1 MNVYITGGT
10 GLLGAAVLEELI
22 FIDEINEIH
31 ILYRDEA
38 KKNLLEEHLKFN
50 SKLKYLKGDLET
62 IEFSGLGVDVI
73 LHFASLRNIE
83 KCNKNPE
90 ETYRINV
97 AGTKRLLTKAK
108 EENIKKIIFASTQ
121 NVYNLQSGKNQT
133 EKSEIKILNNYAK
146 SKYEA
151 ELMIEML
158 CENQDY
164 IIIRPS
170 RIIGPSIFPNEDSV
184 VGYVFFSKALKEKR
198 IDLFGDIYRET
209 NLIDNRDIS
218 KAIANLITSKK
229 TIWNEIYNIS
239 SNTSV
244 SINQVVEYI
253 ESWMIE
259 NGYSLIVNK
268 EKLSEQGLDILIDN
282 SKIKGTID
290 WKPKISIK
298 QSVYDVMDNLN
309 NKNDFK

>member
-1 MNVYITGGT
+1 MTGGT
-10 GLLGAAVLEELI
+10 GFLGSAVLEELI
-22 FIDEINEIH
+22 FKDEIKEIH

-50 SKLKYLKGDLET
+50 AKLKFLKGDLET
-62 IEFSGLGVDVI
+62 IEFIGLKIDVI

-83 KCNKNPE
+83 ICNKNPE
-90 ETYRINV
+90 ATYRINV
-97 AGTKRLLTKAK
+97 DGTKRLITKAK
-108 EENIKKIIFASTQ
+108 EEHIEKIIFASTQ
-121 NVYNLQSGKNQT
+121 NIYNLQSGKNQT
-133 EKSEIKILNNYAK
+133 EKSEIKISNNYAK
-146 SKYEA
+146 SKYQA

-158 CENQDY
+158 CENLKH

-184 VGYVFFSKALKEKR
+184 VGYVFFSKALKEKK

-218 KAIANLITSKK
+218 KAIVSLITSRE

-239 SNTSV
+239 SNASV
-244 SINQVVEYI
+244 SINQIVAYI

-259 NGYSLIVNK
+259 NGYSLTVNK
-268 EKLSEQGLDILIDN
+268 EQITKQGVDILIDN
-282 SKIKGTID
+282 SKIKETID
-290 WKPKISIK
+290 WKPNISVK
-298 QSVYDVMDNLN
+298 QSVYDVMEKLN
-309 NKNDFK
+309 NKNGYK